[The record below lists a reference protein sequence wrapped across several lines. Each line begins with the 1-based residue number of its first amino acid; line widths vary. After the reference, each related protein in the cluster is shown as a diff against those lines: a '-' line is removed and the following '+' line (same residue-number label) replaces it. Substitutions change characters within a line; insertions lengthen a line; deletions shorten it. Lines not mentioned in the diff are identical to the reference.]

1 MGLRH
6 LPWPRTL
13 NWPAQLLGDTS
24 GLGSL
29 IFSAKLNFFIPFT
42 PVILGSCTSS
52 WPGFAGV
59 FVFCFGTLKFSL
71 RYSLSSGR
79 SGLLRWQLA
88 WFAWVSGSGFSLFC
102 ATTTYSA
109 VLFPAISGHPLDE
122 FIHLVLAL
130 LVILVSL
137 ASCCVHTVTCRS
149 LQVRLPPW
157 QVGLL
162 SNLFL
167 PSCADVT
174 CPLTS
179 CLISNAV
186 VRLPVLAGFT
196 GLCAHLVVSPAVV
209 QSDVT
214 CGFESSVFQL
224 TFVRHKTL
232 FFP

>member
-88 WFAWVSGSGFSLFC
+88 WFAWVSGSGFFC
-102 ATTTYSA
+102 F
-109 VLFPAISGHPLDE
+109 VLPQLSPLYFYLPYLDT
-122 FIHLVLAL
+122 HLMSSFTLYL
-130 LVILVSL
+130 RYWLYLS
-137 ASCCVHTVTCRS
+137 
-149 LQVRLPPW
+149 PW
-157 QVGLL
+157 QVVAFTQLPADLCRYACPPGKLVCFQTYFCRPAQMLL
-162 SNLFL
+162 V
-167 PSCADVT
+167 P
-174 CPLTS
+174 
-179 CLISNAV
+179 
-186 VRLPVLAGFT
+186 
-196 GLCAHLVVSPAVV
+196 
-209 QSDVT
+209 
-214 CGFESSVFQL
+214 
-224 TFVRHKTL
+224 
-232 FFP
+232 